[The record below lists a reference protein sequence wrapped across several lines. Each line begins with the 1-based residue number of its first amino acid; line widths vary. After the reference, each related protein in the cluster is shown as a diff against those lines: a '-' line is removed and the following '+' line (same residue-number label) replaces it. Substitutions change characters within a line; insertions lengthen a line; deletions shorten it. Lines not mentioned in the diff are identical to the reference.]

1 MDSATALKELKNY
14 QGTRKS
20 AGDYYSQY
28 EKETG
33 ATEASARQK
42 ELRETIRGTEAQLK
56 GVGESVAG
64 RTRGQLVTEA
74 QRARLQNLESQP
86 IAETLRG
93 QQAAYSDVSSEYQNL
108 LSQAG
113 TRAGLAYQ
121 TDADKL
127 AALEGTYNKL
137 FAEEQA
143 KRQQEQWLKEFEASR
158 AEFAAQLA
166 ENQRQF
172 TESQAA
178 NRAQYAAQ
186 ASLYNQQKAD
196 SEAAVKAAEEKAA
209 AQQKA
214 EAQELAKLQSQA
226 AGAEAKRLKEIS
238 QRNTGNFWNDLAAW
252 NKRGWTGDIGEFLGK
267 GFIW

>member
-1 MDSATALKELKNY
+1 MDSATALKELKQY

-86 IAETLRG
+86 IAETLSG

-143 KRQQEQWLKEFEASR
+143 KKQQEQWLKEFEAAR
-158 AEFAAQLA
+158 AEQAAQIA
-166 ENQRQF
+166 ESQRQF
-172 TESQAA
+172 NISQANA
-178 NRAQYAAQ
+178 RSQYAAQ
-186 ASLYNQQKAD
+186 ASLYNQQRAD
-196 SEAAVKAAEEKAA
+196 SEAAIKASEERAK
-209 AQQKA
+209 AQQEA
-214 EAQELAKLQSQA
+214 EARELAKLQSRAYATQA
-226 AGAEAKRLKEIS
+226 SELKSSIPKYS
-238 QRNTGNFWNDLAAW
+238 SGNFLKDYGASIGKYGPLAL
-252 NKRGWTGDIGEFLGK
+252 IGK
-267 GFIW
+267 GWGW